1 MQLRSAAVLFA
12 TLLVSSP
19 ALRAQAI
26 VAQFAGLSNPDQV
39 IDFGANVL
47 PNFTPV
53 TNQFAGITVSHAS
66 YFTTGTSNNLVGG
79 FLTNDFSG
87 APNTLRIQFAT
98 PISDL
103 SFVYHQVG
111 VGAPSQFRALL
122 GGVLVSSFSHASDQF
137 QPNNYFGFTNLVFDE
152 LQLDFVIDF
161 NLDTLAFNL
170 AGPSIVSYCTSS
182 TTTNG
187 CVPAISGAGSPSA
200 SAASGFVLSV
210 GSVEGQRAGLIF
222 YGLDNSN
229 WTPLPWLS
237 GSTSFLCV
245 KPPTQRTTPQL
256 SGGTAGACNGS
267 LSVDWSAFVAANPT
281 SLGAPFQAGDRVFA
295 QGWFRDPGAPK
306 TTNLSNGLEFAL
318 VP

>member
-1 MQLRSAAVLFA
+1 LFA
-12 TLLVSSP
+12 ALLVSSP
-19 ALRAQAI
+19 ALRAQAT
-26 VAQFAGLSNPDQV
+26 VAQFA
-39 IDFGANVL
+39 
-47 PNFTPV
+47 
-53 TNQFAGITVSHAS
+53 
-66 YFTTGTSNNLVGG
+66 
-79 FLTNDFSG
+79 G

-103 SFVYHQVG
+103 SFVHHQVG
-111 VGAPSQFRALL
+111 VSAPSQFRALL
-122 GGVLVSSFSHASDQF
+122 GGVLVSSFSHAADQF
-137 QPNNYFGFTNLVFDE
+137 QPNNDFGFTNLVFDE

-170 AGPSIVSYCTSS
+170 AGPSMVSYCTSS

-200 SAASGFVLSV
+200 SAASGLVLSV
-210 GSVEGQRAGLIF
+210 GSVEGQRAGLSF

-281 SLGAPFQAGDRVFA
+281 SLGVPFQAGDRVFA

-306 TTNLSNGLEFAL
+306 ATNLSNGLEFAL